1 MATESPAYRSP
12 DPPPAPT
19 AWNPRAVRA
28 FALAVSPFVVLPMML
43 GAVLLTA
50 QSMNRGA
57 VAWMLLGLPLTCIL
71 GLVLGVVGARRGAKV
86 LTEEPAYPVPER
98 GRGLAK
104 AASVVGVLGAIFSA
118 LGFFMACLG
127 TMGFSRGR
135 QLRRRG
141 RVLLPPVARGASWTT
156 RSLAVT
162 VAEGDRDAVAAQ
174 WRENGRTEHAS
185 VAAFARLTLD
195 LMALGAPAVLLSGA
209 QRDAADEVRH
219 TELCFSLARAID
231 GREESPGAFPE
242 AARART
248 LSSVRAVALAQ
259 LAVDSLVDGALH
271 EGVSARVV
279 AKLAGRCEDDAIR
292 AALKEIAAD
301 EGRHAAHGW
310 DVVAWCLA
318 AGGATVASALRG
330 ALDGLPEAMRSP
342 LPEAAEGGAWE
353 RWGIHRH
360 ALEAEEY
367 ASALRD
373 LRERVGRLCE
383 AGGERAE
390 RVGGER
396 GGGAAQRTQRA
407 SA

>member
-1 MATESPAYRSP
+1 MATESPVYRSP
-12 DPPPAPT
+12 DPPPARPP
-19 AWNPRAVRA
+19 WNPRAVRA
-28 FALAVSPFVVLPMML
+28 FVFAVSPFVLLPVMVGATMVLGQFL
-43 GAVLLTA
+43 H
-50 QSMNRGA
+50 RGM
-57 VAWMLLGLPLTCIL
+57 VAWVLLGLPLTC
-71 GLVLGVVGARRGAKV
+71 VAAVALGVVGARRGAKV
-86 LTEEPAYPVPER
+86 LTEEPTYPVPER

-104 AASVVGVLGAIFSA
+104 AASIVGVLGAIFSV
-118 LGFFMACLG
+118 LGFFMACLS
-127 TMGFSRGR
+127 TMAFSRGR

-141 RVLLPPVARGASWTT
+141 RVLLPPVARGATWTT

-162 VAEGDRDAVAAQ
+162 VDDAMRDALAAQ

-195 LMALGAPAVLLSGA
+195 LMALGAPAVLLAGA

-231 GREESPGAFPE
+231 GREDSPGAFPE
-242 AARART
+242 AAKART
-248 LSSVRAVALAQ
+248 LSSVRSVALAQ

-279 AKLAGRCEDDAIR
+279 AKLKARCDDEAIR
-292 AALKEIAAD
+292 KVLEEIAAD

-330 ALDGLPEAMRSP
+330 ALDGLPETMRSP
-342 LPEAAEGGAWE
+342 LPKGAEGGAWE
-353 RWGIHRH
+353 RWGIHGH

-367 ASALRD
+367 ASTLRD
-373 LRERVGRLCE
+373 LKERVARMC
-383 AGGERAE
+383 RA
-390 RVGGER
+390 
-396 GGGAAQRTQRA
+396 AH
-407 SA
+407 

>member
-19 AWNPRAVRA
+19 RWNPRAVRA
-28 FALAVSPFVVLPMML
+28 FALAVSPFVLLPMVL
-43 GAVLLTA
+43 GVTVFIGQDVA
-50 QSMNRGA
+50 RGV
-57 VAWMLLGLPLTCIL
+57 VAWALVGLPLTCIA
-71 GLVLGVVGARRGAKV
+71 GVVLGVVGARRGAKV
-86 LTEEPAYPVPER
+86 LTEEPTYPVPER

-104 AASVVGVLGAIFSA
+104 AASVVGALGVIFSV
-118 LGFFMACLG
+118 LGFFMACLS
-127 TMGFSRGR
+127 TMAFSRGR

-141 RVLLPPVARGASWTT
+141 RLLLPPVARGASWTT
-156 RSLAVT
+156 RSMT
-162 VAEGDRDAVAAQ
+162 VAVDADARDAVAAQ

-195 LMALGAPAVLLSGA
+195 LMALGAPASLLAGA

-231 GREESPGAFPE
+231 GREESPGEFPE

-279 AKLAGRCEDDAIR
+279 AKLKARCEDDAIR
-292 AALKEIAAD
+292 KVLEEIAAD

-310 DVVAWCLA
+310 DVVAWCVA
-318 AGGATVASALRG
+318 TGGATVASALRG

-342 LPEAAEGGAWE
+342 LPQAAEGGAWE
-353 RWGIHRH
+353 RWGIHGN

-373 LRERVGRLCE
+373 LKERVGRMCG
-383 AGGERAE
+383 ADDGRAE
-390 RVGGER
+390 GR
-396 GGGAAQRTQRA
+396 
-407 SA
+407 SP